1 METHDKTLEDDQR
14 PAGAGEFVPAAGK
27 NMNGARIVAVVV
39 LYKRR
44 PERSETINSLAAVFE
59 KNAELLRSIR
69 VVIWDNSPTSIDPQD
84 LPFACDYKHAGRNV
98 GTSGA
103 YNKAMEFADAQGSPW
118 LLLLDQDTSV
128 SSEFLPR
135 MLEYSY
141 LLEDSPEIGSVVPFI
156 YSHTQLV
163 SPRLLLNFNRTRQI
177 PLTLHGIC
185 RKRAFAIN
193 STTLV
198 RVAALKEIGGYSEE
212 FWLDLSDVYA
222 FQAMYLNGRY
232 MYVAADLVLQHSLSG
247 MDYDKEMTY
256 ERYRNFLAAE
266 GAFVDL
272 YSSPL
277 EQAAQLFRLFIR
289 IFRQY
294 RRYQNKAFAG
304 LAWEYFLQRLFH
316 RRGARLRKW
325 RQQLA
330 KRDLPVMLGGKLVN

>member
-1 METHDKTLEDDQR
+1 VITLEDDER
-14 PAGAGEFVPAAGK
+14 PGNAGGFPPIAGTD
-27 NMNGARIVAVVV
+27 MNSTRIVAVVV
-39 LYKRR
+39 LYKRK

-59 KNAELLRSIR
+59 RDPELLRSIR
-69 VVIWDNSPTSIDPQD
+69 VLIWDNSPTAIDPLY
-84 LPFACDYKHAGRNV
+84 LPFACDYIHAGSNV

-118 LLLLDQDTSV
+118 LLLLDQDTVV
-128 SSEFLPR
+128 SNEFLPR
-135 MLEYSY
+135 MLGYSY
-141 LLEDSPEIGSVVPFI
+141 LLQDSPEIGSVVPFI
-156 YSHTQLV
+156 YSHAKLV
-163 SPRLLLNFNRTRQI
+163 SPRLLLSFNRNLQI
-177 PLTLHGIC
+177 PLTFHGIC
-185 RKRAFAIN
+185 RKKAFAIN

-222 FQAMYLNGRY
+222 FHAMYLKGRY
-232 MYVAADLVLQHSLSG
+232 IYVASDLVLQHSLSG
-247 MDYDKEMTY
+247 TDYDKEMTC

-294 RRYQNKAFAG
+294 RRYKNKAFAL

-316 RRGARLRKW
+316 GRAARLRKW

-330 KRDLPVMLGGKLVN
+330 QRDLPVMLEGQLVR

>member
-1 METHDKTLEDDQR
+1 
-14 PAGAGEFVPAAGK
+14 
-27 NMNGARIVAVVV
+27 MNGAQIVAVIV
-39 LYKRR
+39 LYKRE

-59 KNAELLRSIR
+59 RDPELLRSIR
-69 VVIWDNSPTSIDPQD
+69 VLVWDNSPAAIDPLR
-84 LPFACDYKHAGRNV
+84 LPFACDYQHAGRNV

-118 LLLLDQDTSV
+118 LLLLDQDTVISN
-128 SSEFLPR
+128 EFLPR

-141 LLEDSPEIGSVVPFI
+141 LLQDSSEIGSVVPFI
-156 YSHTQLV
+156 YSHEQLV
-163 SPRLLLNFNRTRQI
+163 SPRFLLSFNRSPQI

-185 RKRAFAIN
+185 KKKAFAAN

-222 FQAMYLNGRY
+222 FHAMYLKGRY
-232 MYVAADLVLQHSLSG
+232 LYVAADLTLRHSLSG
-247 MDYDKEMTY
+247 MDYDKEMTS

-277 EQAAQLFRLFIR
+277 EQAAQLFRLFVR

-294 RRYQNKAFAG
+294 RRYHNKAFAG

-316 RRGARLRKW
+316 RRAARLRKW

-330 KRDLPVMLGGKLVN
+330 KRDLPVMLGGKMVN